1 MPHWIAPTLAT
12 VADTATTTVLTV
24 ALTAASPSPT
34 VIANGSQEGV
44 SPAKVGRWID
54 RGGTPRTIEIG
65 HDPASGNGG
74 WMSTGGLLIDAMRAL
89 ELSAIRL
96 PPAAKIGA
104 EAWNGLA
111 TGALLHGFRLAQ
123 GRAAA
128 RAEEAVLTLVLDPAD
143 QALADRV
150 TQATTPINRA
160 RAWVEQPANLL
171 TPHVFAQ
178 EATEA
183 LTAAGATTRTLDRA
197 ALQALGAGGLLAVGR
212 ASSNPEC
219 LFVAE
224 WRGARERDGWDAV
237 LVGKGVTFDAGGLNL
252 KVRPVI
258 EKMKFDMG
266 GGAAVLG
273 AFEAAVTRR
282 AKANLAVVVPMTEN
296 MIGSDGYR
304 PGDVIRMLSGQTV
317 EVINTDAE
325 GRIVLADGITY
336 AIREYDPRHLVDV
349 ATLTGMI
356 TGVLHEEFAG
366 LYASDDTLAAA
377 LTAAGEGCGEALWRM
392 PLSKRQDYLVD
403 SPVADVA
410 NMGAGGLLGLGMGSP
425 AAGAKFIE
433 RFTGGRS
440 WAHIDIA
447 GTAWASR
454 RTDRTGAGAT
464 GFGVALLDAW
474 IGALEHPLRP
484 E

>member
-1 MPHWIAPTLAT
+1 MTHWIAPQFAPHA
-12 VADTATTTVLTV
+12 ADAVRLVLT
-24 ALTAASPSPT
+24 A
-34 VIANGSQEGV
+34 EGT
-44 SPAKVGRWID
+44 PKPGRWTE
-54 RGGTPRTIEIG
+54 RTGPPRTLVLG
-65 HDPASGNGG
+65 HDPTSWLA
-74 WMSTGGLLIDAMRAL
+74 TGGHLIEAMRAL
-89 ELSAIRL
+89 DLGMVQL
-96 PPAAKIGA
+96 PNAAEIGA
-104 EAWNGLA
+104 DAWKDVA

-123 GRAAA
+123 GRAIA
-128 RAEEAVLTLVLDPAD
+128 RPEEAGLTLVFDPAD
-143 QALADRV
+143 KALADHV
-150 TQATTPINRA
+150 AQATTPINRA

-171 TPHVFAQ
+171 TPKVFAQ

-212 ASSNPEC
+212 ASGNPEC

-224 WRGARERDGWDAV
+224 WRGAPERDGWDAV

-266 GGAAVLG
+266 GAAAVLG

-282 AKANLAVVVPMTEN
+282 AKANFAVVVPMTEN

-325 GRIVLADGITY
+325 GRIVLADGVTY

-377 LTAAGEGCGEALWRM
+377 LTQAGEGCGEALWRM
-392 PLSKRQDYLVD
+392 PLTKRQDYLVD
-403 SPVADVA
+403 SPIADVA
-410 NMGAGGLLGLGMGSP
+410 NMGAPGALGLGIGSP

-454 RTDRTGAGAT
+454 RTDRSGAGAT

-474 IGALEHPLRP
+474 IAGLEG
-484 E
+484 